1 MSADIKTIKA
11 LHKKLQTELRSLE
24 LVRHR
29 AYQSMT
35 QGERDE
41 RARVLHSW
49 RDEANI
55 KAYVSSRL
63 IELMGAE
70 NEHPQVMISPPSW
83 RPGTTSL
90 IFSCKDDPANCDA
103 VAASIQARIAE
114 VKELQQHCV
123 QLHTRNYRWSCHK
136 ALRPIA
142 AWINK
147 HADWKREQLVRF
159 VKKIGPPVIEEEV
172 TP

>member
-41 RARVLHSW
+41 RTRVLHPW

-55 KAYVSSRL
+55 KAYVSTRL

-70 NEHPQVMISPPSW
+70 NEHPENLMCAPSW

-90 IFSCKDDPANCDA
+90 ILSCKDDPATCDA
-103 VAASIQARIAE
+103 VAESIQARISE
-114 VKELQQHCV
+114 VKELQQRCV
-123 QLHTRNYRWSCHK
+123 QMHTKNYRWSCHK
-136 ALRPIA
+136 ALRPIS

-159 VKKIGPPVIEEEV
+159 VKKIGPPVTEEEV
-172 TP
+172 AP